1 MTVSLFQEWF
11 VRCFCPAV
19 GRYCAQHGLPGNPDD
34 LSDNMHMEYLPK
46 SSMALL
52 QPMNEDVIATFKVHY
67 LRRVFRLLAAWAGG
81 MCEPSAVPAL

>member
-46 SSMALL
+46 QHGL
-52 QPMNEDVIATFKVHY
+52 PPATFKVHY

-81 MCEPSAVPAL
+81 MCEPSVVPAL